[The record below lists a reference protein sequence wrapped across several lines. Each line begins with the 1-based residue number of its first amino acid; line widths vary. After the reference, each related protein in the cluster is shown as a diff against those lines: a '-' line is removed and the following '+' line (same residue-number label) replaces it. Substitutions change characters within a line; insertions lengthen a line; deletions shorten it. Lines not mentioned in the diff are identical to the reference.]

1 MGVLKDLRRDPEALL
16 RQAQAEEEYAR
27 RGRLKVFLGYTSGV
41 GKSFRMFDEGRRRR
55 ERGQDVVVGAL
66 QPQASEDVQQVLSLL
81 EVIPLKDCGGIGVMD
96 VERILGR
103 HPGVCLVDGLAYD
116 NPPGC
121 ANPKRWQDVERLLER
136 GIAVITTINL
146 QYIEEY
152 VDRVEEIT
160 GKRTRQLVPV
170 SFLQKADEIVVVDAP
185 PELPLNRSD
194 APAEGGSRRSMTQEQ
209 LSDMRELALL
219 LAADVVDRQLESC
232 LDRSGIAASWG
243 AQERILVCLT
253 PRANASSMIESG
265 RRNAARFHGELFAVY
280 VTQAETAPEDQAAL
294 ERNLEIARQA
304 GATVEILEGVDPTEA
319 ILDYARA
326 HGVTQIFIGHSRRS
340 GWWTRLA
347 GTPVDRLL
355 DRAENMD
362 VRVFPQ

>member
-1 MGVLKDLRRDPEALL
+1 MPVKTDVRRDPEALL

-55 ERGQDVVVGAL
+55 ERGQDVVVGAV
-66 QPQASEDVQQVLSLL
+66 QAKGGEDVQQLLSRL
-81 EVIPLKDCGGIGVMD
+81 EVIPLLDCRGTGVMD
-96 VERILGR
+96 VERILIR

-121 ANPKRWQDVERLLER
+121 ANPKRWQDVERLLDR
-136 GIAVITTINL
+136 GISVITTINL

-152 VDRVEEIT
+152 VDRVEKIT
-160 GKRTRQLVPV
+160 GKRTSQQVPV
-170 SFLQKADEIVVVDAP
+170 SFLQQADEIVVVDAP
-185 PELPLNRSD
+185 PELALNAGSSRSI
-194 APAEGGSRRSMTQEQ
+194 TQQQ

-219 LAADVVDRQLESC
+219 LAADVVDRQLSSC

-243 AQERILVCLT
+243 AQERVLVCLT
-253 PRANASSMIESG
+253 PRANAGTMIESG
-265 RRNAARFHGELFAVY
+265 RRNAERFHGELFAVY
-280 VTQAETAPEDQAAL
+280 VTQPETAPEDQRAL

-304 GATVEILEGVDPTEA
+304 GAKVEILEGVDPAEA
-319 ILDYARA
+319 ILEFAAA

>member
-1 MGVLKDLRRDPEALL
+1 MKVDPRRDPEALL
-16 RQAQAEEEYAR
+16 RQALAEEEFAS

-41 GKSFRMFDEGRRRR
+41 GKSYRMFDEGRRRR
-55 ERGQDVVVGAL
+55 ERGQDVVVGAV
-66 QPQASEDVQQVLSLL
+66 QPKGSDEVQQLL
-81 EVIPLKDCGGIGVMD
+81 NSMEVIPLLECRGSRIMD
-96 VERILGR
+96 LDRILAR
-103 HPGVCLVDGLAYD
+103 HPGVCLVDGLAFD

-121 ANPKRWQDVERLLER
+121 THARRWQDVERLLES
-136 GIAVITTINL
+136 GISVIATINL

-152 VDRVEEIT
+152 VDRVEKIT
-160 GKRTRQLVPV
+160 GKRAAHLVPV

-185 PELPLNRSD
+185 PELPLNR
-194 APAEGGSRRSMTQEQ
+194 GVMTQEQ

-219 LAADVVDRQLESC
+219 LAADVVDRQLSSSC
-232 LDRSGIAASWG
+232 DASGIAASWG

-253 PRANASSMIESG
+253 PRANAAKMIESG

-280 VTQAETAPEDQAAL
+280 VTQGETAPEDEAAL

-304 GATVEILEGVDPTEA
+304 GAKVEILEGVDPAEA
-319 ILDYARA
+319 ILTFARA
-326 HGVTQIFIGHSRRS
+326 HGITQIFIGHSRQN